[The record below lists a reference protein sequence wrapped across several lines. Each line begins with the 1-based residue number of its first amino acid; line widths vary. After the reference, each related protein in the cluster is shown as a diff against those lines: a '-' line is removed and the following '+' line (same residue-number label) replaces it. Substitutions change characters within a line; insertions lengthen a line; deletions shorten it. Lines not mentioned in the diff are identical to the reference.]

1 MMENTLGGF
10 CRILLDDD
18 ACPQA
23 LDLEQLAARFV
34 DYFRLSARPTLE
46 ELTALAERAGFGTV
60 QEGKMDGLKGA
71 HIGQPGGEYHIYH
84 RDDLWEGSK
93 AHTVLHEMY
102 EITLERMD
110 EIHSPGMP
118 VPDGPN
124 PVICQQAERF
134 AAAALMQP
142 DIFLPYAQ
150 ASGLDVATLHDVF
163 GCAYASAALRLA
175 EVVRDPPLLV
185 VLYEREERG
194 DPAGWTGP
202 AVLRAR
208 VAKRTAGTG
217 PLRSRLLNG
226 RRGGMP
232 RKDKALPSGSLAEQA
247 AHSGRP
253 EYAEAEG
260 LVAIARPILWKG
272 RLAKVIVVAV
282 PWEHRS
288 GLEPQLGRQFQ
299 KRPYPRFNQRAVTAA
314 P

>member
-1 MMENTLGGF
+1 MMEKTLGGF
-10 CRILLDDD
+10 CRDLLDDE
-18 ACPQA
+18 PYGQA
-23 LDLEQLAARFV
+23 IDPEGLAGRFV
-34 DYFRLSARPTLE
+34 DYFGLSARPSLE

-60 QEGKMDGLKGA
+60 QEGQMDGLKGA
-71 HIGQPGGEYHIYH
+71 HLGQPGGEYHIYH

-93 AHTVLHEMY
+93 AHTVLHELY
-102 EITLERMD
+102 EIILERLA

-118 VPDGPN
+118 VPSGPN

-150 ASGLDVATLHDVF
+150 ASGLDVTALHDAF
-163 GCAYASAALRLA
+163 GCAYSSAALRLA

-208 VAKRTAGTG
+208 VVKRTEGFGAR
-217 PLRSRLLNG
+217 RSRLICG
-226 RRGGMP
+226 SRGGMP
-232 RKDKALPSGSLAEQA
+232 RRDKALPAGSLADRA
-247 AHSGRP
+247 AHSG
-253 EYAEAEG
+253 EMEFAEG
-260 LVAIARPILWKG
+260 DGLAVAARPVLWKG

-282 PWEHRS
+282 PWECR
-288 GLEPQLGRQFQ
+288 GVLEPQLGRRRQ
-299 KRPYPRFNQRAVTAA
+299 PYPRFNQRAVTAA
-314 P
+314 S

>member
-18 ACPQA
+18 PCPQA
-23 LDLEQLAARFV
+23 LDPEQLAARFV
-34 DYFRLSARPTLE
+34 DYFGLSARPTLE
-46 ELTALAERAGFGTV
+46 ELTDLAERAGFGTV
-60 QEGKMDGLKGA
+60 REGQMDGLRGA
-71 HIGQPGGEYHIYH
+71 HVGQPGGEYHIYH

-142 DIFLPYAQ
+142 DIFLPYAR
-150 ASGLDVATLHDVF
+150 ASGLDVATLHEVF

-175 EVVRDPPLLV
+175 EVVRSVPLMM

-194 DPAGWTGP
+194 DPAGWTAP

-208 VAKRTAGTG
+208 VVKRTTG
-217 PLRSRLLNG
+217 FRPRRSRLLNG

-232 RKDKALPSGSLAEQA
+232 RKDQALPAGSLAERA

-253 EYAEAEG
+253 EYAEADG
-260 LVAIARPILWKG
+260 VAAVARSVFWKG

-282 PWEHRS
+282 PWERRS
-288 GLEPQLGRQFQ
+288 FLEPQLGRRQW
-299 KRPYPRFNQRAVTAA
+299 RPDARFNPRAVTAA